1 MRLEWNQTSLLSVLL
16 AEPHRDPDQRARPYT
31 TTDFHPLL
39 DRDDNADDGPD
50 WAALVENHREC
61 TGSYARYPEPENHK
75 CCRTKEVTNAF
86 D

>member
-16 AEPHRDPDQRARPYT
+16 AEPHRNPDQRARPYT

-39 DRDDNADDGPD
+39 ERDDNADDGPD
-50 WAALVENHREC
+50 WALWSKI
-61 TGSYARYPEPENHK
+61 TGNAPVHTLDIQNLKITNAAEQSG
-75 CCRTKEVTNAF
+75 VTNAF